1 MRRLGKASGRCSR
14 RMVLLAPRCERG
26 ETRRGGGRL
35 LTPSGEIEYEANFTR
50 DTAIDSLPPSSP
62 ISFFFA
68 LRSLSPRHSFR
79 TDKRTPF
86 FPVVSAN
93 RGIGNPSNAYSV
105 PRACLFF
112 FFFFFTLPYLRCLY
126 FCLPL
131 SLFSP
136 RRCVFV
142 FFFSYWHR
150 FHKYSIAG
158 NVPRDCKTS
167 GRFRLCRV
175 LCAFE
180 LDMAK
185 VDVSLARS
193 LRYP

>member
-1 MRRLGKASGRCSR
+1 MRRLGKASERCSR

-35 LTPSGEIEYEANFTR
+35 LTPSGKIEYEANFTL

-62 ISFFFA
+62 VSFFFA

-112 FFFFFTLPYLRCLY
+112 FLPSLTFVAFISVCL
-126 FCLPL
+126 C
-131 SLFSP
+131 LFSLHGGASSYS
-136 RRCVFV
+136 
-142 FFFSYWHR
+142 FSL
-150 FHKYSIAG
+150 IG
-158 NVPRDCKTS
+158 T
-167 GRFRLCRV
+167 
-175 LCAFE
+175 AFINIQ
-180 LDMAK
+180 
-185 VDVSLARS
+185 
-193 LRYP
+193 